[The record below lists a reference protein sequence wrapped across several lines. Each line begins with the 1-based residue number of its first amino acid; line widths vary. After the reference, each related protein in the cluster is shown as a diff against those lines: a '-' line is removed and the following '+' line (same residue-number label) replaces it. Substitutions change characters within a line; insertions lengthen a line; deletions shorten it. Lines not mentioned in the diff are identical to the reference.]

1 MFEKIE
7 NSRTDQMCQ
16 HGMVLNVSHGMI
28 TLCFPLKARD
38 GVAYTE
44 SAVRE
49 AMSRARGIPFLGVDN
64 KPIGFVG
71 DVSGVRY
78 TVGESY
84 ITCEIPVTIFNTAIS
99 MSHAITEQEDDGI
112 RIVDFELGSVY
123 VDK

>member
-1 MFEKIE
+1 M
-7 NSRTDQMCQ
+7 NDSNC
-16 HGMVLNVSHGMI
+16 NVTQGMI
-28 TLCFPLKARD
+28 ALRFPLKAQN

-49 AMSRARGIPFLGVDN
+49 AMSRVKGAPVLGVDN

-71 DVSGVRY
+71 DVSGVRC

-84 ITCEIPVTIFNTAIS
+84 IACEIPVTFFNVGIC
-99 MSHAITEQEDDGI
+99 MSHAITEREDDNV

-123 VDK
+123 IDR